1 MLENTFIPNSPAES
15 SSRSS
20 STSSSTSSSQ
30 TPTEK
35 LIKRYET
42 LKKYPNINPPNR
54 YPKTYKPLTDRN
66 RFIVEYHDLIFAN
79 AVSLIPNIDIGY
91 QHNMKPQELERW
103 ITNAKSYFKSITKYL
118 NEKCDEQYKHYLEIE
133 KQKASSTKL
142 NMENIESLPDEL
154 IHKIHSYL
162 LPETRIILLTANY
175 PDYMKSILKQN
186 NAKLKKILHNVIDK
200 RYHKEIYKSAE
211 HRNCFPSSLDLRF
224 TFKNKESFDI
234 ITNRLLETFVTAPA
248 KTPELYQYFQKVAL
262 RLVQFLVYNGA
273 YQERPPPAKPTKPTK
288 QAKQAKKPAKKS
300 TKKSTKQT

>member
-15 SSRSS
+15 SSSS
-20 STSSSTSSSQ
+20 SSSVESQ
-30 TPTEK
+30 TRPKTSTEK
-35 LIKRYET
+35 LIERYET

-54 YPKTYKPLTDRN
+54 YPKTYKPPTDRN
-66 RFIVEYHDLIFAN
+66 RFTVEYHDLIFAN

-91 QHNMKPQELERW
+91 QHNLTPEKLEEW
-103 ITNAKSYFKSITKYL
+103 LSNAKTYFESLTKYL

-142 NMENIESLPDEL
+142 NMENIESLPDDL

-162 LPETRIILLTANY
+162 LPETRIILLTSKY

-186 NAKLKKILHNVIDK
+186 NAKLKKILHNIIDK

-211 HRNCFPSSLDLRF
+211 HRSCFPTNLDLRF
-224 TFKNKESFDI
+224 TFKNKDSFNI
-234 ITNRLLETFVTAPA
+234 ITNRLLETFMTVPA

-273 YQERPPPAKPTKPTK
+273 YQERPPPVKP
-288 QAKQAKKPAKKS
+288 AKQAKNPAKKITKKS
-300 TKKSTKQT
+300 TKKT